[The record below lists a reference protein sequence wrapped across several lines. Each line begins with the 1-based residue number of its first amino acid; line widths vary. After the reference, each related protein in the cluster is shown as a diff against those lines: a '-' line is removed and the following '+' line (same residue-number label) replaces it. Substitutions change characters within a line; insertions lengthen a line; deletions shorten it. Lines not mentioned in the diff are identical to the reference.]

1 VVVPLATGQLAPSLA
16 VLDLMVGLLLM
27 LAGVG
32 AWLSGLAWRIGIVSA
47 LAGLAW
53 FGPDL
58 FAVRDVDPWLRIL
71 GQFVLSPL
79 RWPILLHLGVAHL
92 GLDRRRDVR
101 AWLLVLY
108 GATATMVFASSRCTS
123 RSGILVH
130 RCQWDN
136 RSSRH
141 RGDGR
146 RAGRRRPAAYRLG
159 GARDRRGH
167 GAARVRHPRP
177 DPLGLRPRP
186 RATTL
191 AAMSLIGT
199 AAAVRAWSLV
209 VAPIQDP
216 REQVWLL
223 DWWTL
228 ATGASLLAGTVVAAA
243 IATWQRRERM
253 GRLADS
259 LVAAPKP
266 GALARELALALGD
279 PELTIAYVTSEGRL
293 VDPDGEV
300 ITTGDVDRVATPIE
314 REGTVLAHVHHS
326 PATDRAALAA
336 AFGPTLLVALDNE
349 RLRATQLA
357 RLSELRRS
365 RARIVAV
372 ADAARRGLERDLHDG
387 VQQQLIAL
395 VFDLRSLR
403 LAFER
408 SRDPRR
414 VDGVA
419 ALEARAQTAIDELRR
434 IAHGIHPAILSRSG
448 LEEAL
453 LSLAEESPAPVK
465 VRAGGLGRL
474 PDAIESAAYAVAPR
488 WSGTPL
494 DGVPANS

>member
-1 VVVPLATGQLAPSLA
+1 
-16 VLDLMVGLLLM
+16 
-27 LAGVG
+27 
-32 AWLSGLAWRIGIVSA
+32 
-47 LAGLAW
+47 
-53 FGPDL
+53 
-58 FAVRDVDPWLRIL
+58 
-71 GQFVLSPL
+71 
-79 RWPILLHLGVAHL
+79 
-92 GLDRRRDVR
+92 
-101 AWLLVLY
+101 
-108 GATATMVFASSRCTS
+108 
-123 RSGILVH
+123 
-130 RCQWDN
+130 
-136 RSSRH
+136 
-141 RGDGR
+141 
-146 RAGRRRPAAYRLG
+146 
-159 GARDRRGH
+159 
-167 GAARVRHPRP
+167 
-177 DPLGLRPRP
+177 
-186 RATTL
+186 
-191 AAMSLIGT
+191 MSLIGT

-474 PDAIESAAYAVAPR
+474 PDAI
-488 WSGTPL
+488 
-494 DGVPANS
+494 